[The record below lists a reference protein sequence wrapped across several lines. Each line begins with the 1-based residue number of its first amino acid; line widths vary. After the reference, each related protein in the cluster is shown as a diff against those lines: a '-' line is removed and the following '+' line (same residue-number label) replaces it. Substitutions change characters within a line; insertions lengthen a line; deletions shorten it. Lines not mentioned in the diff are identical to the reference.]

1 MNPPSPL
8 ASPSSSVGPQ
18 EDRRSFI
25 CLWIAQFQGA
35 FSDNLH
41 KFLVLYLALGMG
53 LSQAREQAFVPL
65 VNALFA
71 VPFLVF
77 SMLGGWLADRFSKR
91 TVCVGV
97 KVAEIGVML
106 LATAALSWVSIP
118 LMLVAVFLMSTQ
130 SALFGPTKYGL
141 LPELL
146 PESRLSW
153 GNGWLGLGTFL
164 AIILGTMAAGGLMSL
179 WGTHQAAS
187 GWLLVGLATVGTV
200 ASLGIRRLP
209 AAAPERPLQWNPWS
223 EFFQQWRWLRKDR
236 VLLSCVLAVDYLWFL
251 GALLQPAL
259 IFYCRDVLRGTEWH
273 TSLLQAGLALGI
285 GLGSAAAG
293 YVSGRR
299 IELALV
305 PVGALGLAALG
316 AVLGMSDL
324 SFYGAVAA
332 VGGLGFAGG
341 LYVVPLNALLQARP
355 VPERRGGVLA
365 VSALLSWAGIVLA
378 GGPLY
383 YVLTAGL
390 GLGPR
395 GVFLVGATLSFA
407 GLAAFVWAMPE
418 SFIRLAEK
426 ILVHTLHPVHVL
438 GRANVPQTG
447 GALLASN
454 HQSLVD
460 WMLLRAAVGRPIR
473 FLMYHGHYEQPW
485 LKFWARALGV
495 IPVAPQLGPRALRA
509 SLEQARAAIR
519 AGELVCIFPEGQ
531 MTRTGHLLP
540 FRRGLEKIM
549 EGLDAPILPVALE
562 GVWGSPFS
570 FQRRRTEVKWP
581 RRLLQPVTIVFG
593 RPLPGHATAFQVRLA
608 VQEAWA
614 EAWQWRFRHGSS
626 LSQRFLARAR
636 RHPWRLAMA
645 DERSG
650 SLSCARVVTG
660 AVLVARRL
668 RRHWGSQERVGVLLP
683 PCVPAALVHWALV
696 LAGKVPVHLNYT
708 LAADTLAACVQQAG
722 LRFVIS
728 SERFLQ
734 KMPVQLS
741 VPVVCLE
748 SVLAGIRPWEK
759 MLAAV
764 AAWFFPARMLERWLG
779 GKPVL
784 PRTSTA
790 TRRMATLVFSS
801 GSTGEPKA
809 AVLSQANILAN
820 IEQVARVIALD
831 RNDRLLGI
839 LPFFH
844 SFGFTVGLTLPALLG
859 VPVVF
864 HPNPVDARAIGELV
878 RRWQLTLLIATPTFL
893 QFYLRGVNPADFQ
906 TLRLVVTGAEKLPAR
921 LARAFT
927 EAFGVQP
934 LEGYG
939 CTECGPVVS
948 VNVPDFQAP
957 GFHQVGH
964 KPGSV
969 GLPLPGVAVR
979 VVDPGSFEPLP
990 ANQPGLLLVRGPN
1003 VMEGY
1008 WKRPDLTAAAFRDGW
1023 YVTADIARLDEDG
1036 FVYLTDR
1043 LARFSKIGGEM
1054 VPHLRVEEVL
1064 HELAGATERCFVVTS
1079 VPDESRGERLVVL
1092 HRLEESRLRAC
1103 LQELATTQA
1112 LPNLWKPRPDQFYR
1126 VEAFPLLGSGK
1137 LDLCAVR
1144 QLARQLAGAVAT
1156 TVESGP

>member
-1 MNPPSPL
+1 MNPPTPL
-8 ASPSSSVGPQ
+8 VSPSFSAGPRG
-18 EDRRSFI
+18 DRRSFI
-25 CLWIAQFQGA
+25 CLWITQFQGA

-53 LSQAREQAFVPL
+53 LSQAQEQAFVPL

-71 VPFLVF
+71 VPFLLF
-77 SMLGGWLADRFSKR
+77 SMFGGWLADRFSKR

-97 KVAEIGVML
+97 KVAEIGIML
-106 LATAALSWVSIP
+106 LATAALAWLSIP
-118 LMLVAVFLMSTQ
+118 LMLVAVFLMSAQ

-164 AIILGTMAAGGLMSL
+164 AIILGTMAAGALMSL
-179 WGTHQAAS
+179 WGPHQVAS
-187 GWLLVGLATVGTV
+187 GGILVGLATVGTL

-209 AAAPERPLQWNPWS
+209 AAAPERLLQWQPWG
-223 EFFQQWRWLRKDR
+223 EFLQQWRSVRADR
-236 VLLSCVLAVDYLWFL
+236 VLLSCVLAVNYLWFL

-259 IFYCRDVLRGTEWH
+259 IFYGRDVLGGTPWH

-293 YVSGRR
+293 YLSGRR
-299 IELALV
+299 IELAVV
-305 PVGALGLAALG
+305 PVGALGLATLG
-316 AVLGMSDL
+316 AVLGACDL
-324 SFYGAVAA
+324 SFAGAVAG
-332 VGGLGFAGG
+332 VGLLGFAGG
-341 LYVVPLNALLQARP
+341 LYVVPLNALMQARP
-355 VPERRGGVLA
+355 EPARRGGVLA

-383 YVLTAGL
+383 YVLTALL

-395 GVFLVGATLSFA
+395 GIFLTGAALSLA
-407 GLAAFVWAMPE
+407 GLAAFAWAMPE
-418 SFIRLAEK
+418 SIIRLAEK
-426 ILVHTLHPVHVL
+426 ILVHTLHPIHVI

-460 WMLLRAAVGRPIR
+460 WLLLRAAVGRPIR
-473 FLMYHGHYEQPW
+473 FLMYRGHYEQSW
-485 LKFWARALGV
+485 LRFWARALGV
-495 IPVAPQLGPRALRA
+495 IPIAPRLGPHALRHA
-509 SLEQARAAIR
+509 LEQARAAIR

-549 EGLDAPILPVALE
+549 EGLEAPIVPVALE

-581 RRLLQPVTIVFG
+581 RRLHQSVTVVFG

-614 EAWQWRFRHGSS
+614 EAWQYRFRNTSS
-626 LSQRFLARAR
+626 LSRRFLAGAR

-645 DERSG
+645 DERTG
-650 SLSCARVVTG
+650 SLSCARVLTG
-660 AVLVARRL
+660 AVLVARRF
-668 RRHWGSQERVGVLLP
+668 REHWNGQERVGVFLP

-696 LAGKVPVHLNYT
+696 LAGKIPVHLNYT
-708 LAADTLAACVQQAG
+708 LAADTLASCIHQAG
-722 LRFVIS
+722 LRLVIS

-734 KMPVQLS
+734 KMPVSLP
-741 VPVVCLE
+741 VPVVSLE
-748 SVLAGIRPWEK
+748 SVLAGIRAWEK
-759 MLAAV
+759 LRAA
-764 AAWFFPARMLERWLG
+764 AAGWLLPATVLERWLG
-779 GKPVL
+779 GRPAP
-784 PRTSTA
+784 PRESKTS
-790 TRRMATLVFSS
+790 RRIATLVFSS

-809 AVLSQANILAN
+809 AVLSQESILAN

-831 RNDRLLGI
+831 GKDRLLGI

-844 SFGFTVGLTLPALLG
+844 SFGFTVGLTLPAVLG

-864 HPNPVDARAIGELV
+864 HPNPLDTKAIGELV
-878 RRWQLTLLIATPTFL
+878 RRWQLTLLVATPTFL

-921 LARAFT
+921 LAHAFT
-927 EAFGVQP
+927 ETFGVPP

-979 VVDPGSFEPLP
+979 VVDPASFEPLP
-990 ANQPGLLLVRGPN
+990 PNEPGLLLVRGPN

-1008 WKRPDLTAAAFRDGW
+1008 WKRPDLTAAALRDGW

-1036 FVYLTDR
+1036 FIYLTDR

-1054 VPHLRVEEVL
+1054 VPHARVEEVL
-1064 HELAGATERCFVVTS
+1064 HELAGVTERCFVVTS
-1079 VPDESRGERLVVL
+1079 VPDESRGERLVVF
-1092 HRLEESRLRAC
+1092 HRLEDPHLQTC
-1103 LQELATTQA
+1103 LQRLAGTQA

-1126 VEAFPLLGSGK
+1126 VDAFPLLGTGK
-1137 LDLCAVR
+1137 LDLCAIR
-1144 QLARQLAGAVAT
+1144 QLARQLTAAT
-1156 TVESGP
+1156 ADVGSRI